1 MNSLQQS
8 ARRMLWKRHIP
19 GYQLWNRLRYRR
31 EHPALER
38 EVFGIRFRH
47 PIGLAPVLERQVDLL
62 DECDDIGYSFTG
74 IIPGD
79 TPVQTVATRL
89 QARQSPIVTSVEL
102 RAEGDEEEKAQREL
116 IRQYSL
122 LYDFTD
128 YFVIDINRESGLSSL
143 DDLSDWTPLLDEVL
157 SLRLC
162 YEKYRPILLRISP
175 GHTEDQMA
183 RILDYCLISGFDGVV
198 APGISKVRFCAEY
211 TKNRLPIIGSGA
223 VTTTEE
229 AIALLQA
236 GASLIEVAHG
246 LKNKGLSSAKRLL
259 QAIDNPPTQS

>member
-38 EVFGIRFRH
+38 VVFGIRFRH

-102 RAEGDEEEKAQREL
+102 RAEGDEEDKAQREL

-143 DDLSDWTPLLDEVL
+143 DDLSDWTALLDEVL
-157 SLRLC
+157 NLRLC
-162 YEKYRPILLRISP
+162 YEKYRPILLRIAP
-175 GHTEDQMA
+175 GHTEEQMA
-183 RILDYCLISGFDGVV
+183 RILDYSLLSGFDGVV
-198 APGISKVRFCAEY
+198 APGLSKVRFCAEY

-223 VTTTEE
+223 ISTPEE
-229 AIALLQA
+229 AIALLEA
-236 GASLIEVAHG
+236 GASLVEVAHG
-246 LKNKGLSSAKRLL
+246 LKEKGLYSAKRLL
-259 QAIDNPPTQS
+259 QAIDNPQS

>member
-38 EVFGIRFRH
+38 DVFGIRFRH

-79 TPVQTVATRL
+79 TPVQTVATCL

-122 LYDFTD
+122 LD
-128 YFVIDINRESGLSSL
+128 RRRSS
-143 DDLSDWTPLLDEVL
+143 SRT
-157 SLRLC
+157 S
-162 YEKYRPILLRISP
+162 SP
-175 GHTEDQMA
+175 
-183 RILDYCLISGFDGVV
+183 R
-198 APGISKVRFCAEY
+198 
-211 TKNRLPIIGSGA
+211 
-223 VTTTEE
+223 
-229 AIALLQA
+229 
-236 GASLIEVAHG
+236 
-246 LKNKGLSSAKRLL
+246 
-259 QAIDNPPTQS
+259 